1 MWWENAPENKVLDVV
16 VFEGPDVL
24 AEFGGVFVISMAEW
38 CGVVSVSCFEVIL
51 CESYV
56 RFWRVVVFA
65 CDGGLV
71 NYWWLQAASF
81 CRCGKDAFVMVVD
94 YLFRVVHA
102 AVTDLDGVSV
112 EDFLSLWS
120 LGKCLSTRARNL
132 CPMLVLVF
140 LLKGGLYQRMLLCCR
155 FFRLHVLAGSYCSV

>member
-1 MWWENAPENKVLDVV
+1 MWTCILLSAVACL
-16 VFEGPDVL
+16 
-24 AEFGGVFVISMAEW
+24 VINGSGSGSIM
-38 CGVVSVSCFEVIL
+38 SL
-51 CESYV
+51 Y
-56 RFWRVVVFA
+56 
-65 CDGGLV
+65 
-71 NYWWLQAASF
+71 
-81 CRCGKDAFVMVVD
+81 RCSEDAFVMVVD

-112 EDFLSLWS
+112 EDFLSLRS